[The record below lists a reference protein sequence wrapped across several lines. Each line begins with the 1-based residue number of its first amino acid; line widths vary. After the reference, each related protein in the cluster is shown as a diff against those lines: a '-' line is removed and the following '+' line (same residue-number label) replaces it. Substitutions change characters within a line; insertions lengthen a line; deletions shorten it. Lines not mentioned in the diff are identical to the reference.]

1 MFQNNVLRSFSFH
14 MEIDKG
20 ILNFSKG
27 RNRIYYWCFCA
38 NDKNNSR
45 CRTGSNLCHALSGFV
60 IYWCKVLL
68 IESNCDKVNDFDK
81 ILKWQCFKALMM
93 IRTHH
98 LNVVYPWHQQFLAD
112 MSSLHV
118 RVFKLKILFWVI
130 SVCGMMNTNQWNI
143 KQMMWIRENYTTR
156 DLVSMRVIKH
166 RTSA

>member
-38 NDKNNSR
+38 NDKNNTR

-81 ILKWQCFKALMM
+81 ILKWQCFKGFNNNSYASLE
-93 IRTHH
+93 RC
-98 LNVVYPWHQQFLAD
+98 LPLA
-112 MSSLHV
+112 STVS
-118 RVFKLKILFWVI
+118 RRYVI
-130 SVCGMMNTNQWNI
+130 STRTSIQI
-143 KQMMWIRENYTTR
+143 K
-156 DLVSMRVIKH
+156 DLVLSNQCLWYDEHESVKH
-166 RTSA
+166 QTNDVNKRKLHDTWLSFNEGN